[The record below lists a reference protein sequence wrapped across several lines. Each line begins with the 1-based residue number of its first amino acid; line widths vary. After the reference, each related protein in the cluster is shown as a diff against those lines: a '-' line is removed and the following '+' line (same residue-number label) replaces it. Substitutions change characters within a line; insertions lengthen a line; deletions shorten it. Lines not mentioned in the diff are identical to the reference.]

1 MGRIVAQV
9 DISNPFDKG
18 KKLTCSMF
26 VDTGAAG
33 LILPLEWEKR
43 LGEFPS
49 SEQVELL
56 LANNETIKGK
66 ACGPVGVQIEGFR
79 KIYNEVIFMEMEKG
93 KDGEFEPLLGYVIL
107 EQSQIAVDMVGHR
120 LVPVK
125 YMDCK

>member
-1 MGRIVAQV
+1 
-9 DISNPFDKG
+9 
-18 KKLTCSMF
+18 MF
-26 VDTGAAG
+26 VDTDVTG
-33 LILPLEWEKR
+33 LILPLEWKKR
-43 LGEFPS
+43 LGEFLS
-49 SEQVELL
+49 SEEVKLL
-56 LANNETIKGK
+56 LANNETLKGE